1 MIKVGFVF
9 TGRVGT
15 GLVVARLPD
24 GRWSAPSAIATAG
37 VGWGAQIGGEITDFV
52 IILNTKRECIKPAY
66 CYYLTY
72 HYGSLMASSFAR
84 NRRCGRVLLQ
94 GPSEPRG

>member
-1 MIKVGFVF
+1 LQFLTVIKVGFVF

-52 IILNTKRECIKPAY
+52 IILNTKRTQCLHWSLGVSGSVM
-66 CYYLTY
+66 YL
-72 HYGSLMASSFAR
+72 LFP
-84 NRRCGRVLLQ
+84 V
-94 GPSEPRG
+94 